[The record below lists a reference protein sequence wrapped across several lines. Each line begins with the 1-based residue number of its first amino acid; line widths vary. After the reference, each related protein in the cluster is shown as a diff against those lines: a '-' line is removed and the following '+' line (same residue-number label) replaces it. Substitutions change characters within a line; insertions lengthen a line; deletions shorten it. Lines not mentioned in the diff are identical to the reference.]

1 MNPRVIKF
9 FILIIGLAF
18 SCTNKTQK
26 NQLSELVKERIGASV
41 IFPSAIV
48 KAGTDSSLMTINQ
61 TEEYK
66 YKLVVYTDGDCGQ
79 CISELY
85 KWTEFIND
93 NREVFKSVREIFIIY
108 SENFQ
113 RFEYI
118 TEKAEIKLPF
128 YYDSTNLYITQN
140 EIYENMLQTLI
151 LDKNNKI
158 VIVGSP
164 IENAAM
170 RELYRKVLSE

>member
-1 MNPRVIKF
+1 MNPWLFKF
-9 FILIIGLAF
+9 FILIASLVF
-18 SCTNKTQK
+18 SCTNKTHKKQM
-26 NQLSELVKERIGASV
+26 NELVKERIGTSV

-48 KAGTDSSLMTINQ
+48 KAGTDSNLLAIS
-61 TEEYK
+61 EAVEYK

-85 KWTEFIND
+85 KWTEFLND
-93 NREVFKSVREIFIIY
+93 NTEVFKSVREIFIIY

-113 RFEYI
+113 RFEYL

-128 YYDSTNLYITQN
+128 YYDSTNLYITRN
-140 EIYENMLQTLI
+140 TIYEPMLQSLI

-158 VIVGSP
+158 LIVGSP

-170 RELYRKVLSE
+170 QELYRKVISE